1 MAATDFFTAEVL
13 TWKGPITYYVLFFIH
28 LETRRICVSGITRHP
43 DQEWMEQQA
52 RAVTLEEW
60 GFLAKHKY
68 LLQDRDA
75 KFCTSF
81 RQLIETD
88 GRKTIVLPAR
98 SPNLNA
104 YAERWVRSVKEECL
118 SRFILFGERSLRR
131 ALQQYSAHY
140 HEERN
145 HQGRQNLLLFLRPS
159 AGACK
164 AEGTIRCRERLGGL
178 LKFYD
183 RQAA

>member
-1 MAATDFFTAEVL
+1 MIACPQCLCGSRPLSGRGYHRRA
-13 TWKGPITYYVLFFIH
+13 YYVKVGFAP
-28 LETRRICVSGITRHP
+28 GITRHP

-52 RAVTLEEW
+52 RAVSLQEW

-88 GRKTIVLPAR
+88 GRKTIGLPAR

-104 YAERWVRSVKEECL
+104 YAERWVRSVKEECR

-131 ALQQYSAHY
+131 AFSNTALIIMRSATIKEDRTCCY
-140 HEERN
+140 FR
-145 HQGRQNLLLFLRPS
+145 GRALARVRQRGQS
-159 AGACK
+159 AVGSVWVGC
-164 AEGTIRCRERLGGL
+164 
-178 LKFYD
+178 
-183 RQAA
+183 

>member
-1 MAATDFFTAEVL
+1 
-13 TWKGPITYYVLFFIH
+13 
-28 LETRRICVSGITRHP
+28 
-43 DQEWMEQQA
+43 MERQA
-52 RAVTLEEW
+52 RAVTLQEW

-131 ALQQYSAHY
+131 ALQQYGAHITRSATIKEDRTY
-140 HEERN
+140 FYFRGPA
-145 HQGRQNLLLFLRPS
+145 QARVRQRGQS
-159 AGACK
+159 AVGSVWVGC
-164 AEGTIRCRERLGGL
+164 
-178 LKFYD
+178 
-183 RQAA
+183 

>member
-1 MAATDFFTAEVL
+1 MLGQT
-13 TWKGPITYYVLFFIH
+13 ISHY
-28 LETRRICVSGITRHP
+28 RIIVSGITRHP
-43 DQEWMEQQA
+43 DQEWIEQQA
-52 RAVTLEEW
+52 RAVSLQEW

-81 RQLIETD
+81 RQRIETD

-104 YAERWVRSVKEECL
+104 YAERWVRSVKEECR
-118 SRFILFGERSLRR
+118 SRFILFG
-131 ALQQYSAHY
+131 AHY

-145 HQGRQNLLLFLRPS
+145 HQGRQNLLLFPRPS

-178 LKFYD
+178 LKYYD

>member
-1 MAATDFFTAEVL
+1 
-13 TWKGPITYYVLFFIH
+13 
-28 LETRRICVSGITRHP
+28 
-43 DQEWMEQQA
+43 EWMEQQA
-52 RAVTLEEW
+52 RAVILEEW

-81 RQLIETD
+81 RQLIETE

-118 SRFILFGERSLRR
+118 SRFILFGERSRATSLAAIRGSLSRGAQPSRKTELTSISAGQRR
-131 ALQQYSAHY
+131 
-140 HEERN
+140 RV
-145 HQGRQNLLLFLRPS
+145 QGRGDNPLS
-159 AGACK
+159 GA
-164 AEGTIRCRERLGGL
+164 
-178 LKFYD
+178 F
-183 RQAA
+183 